1 MPICFCSVNAT
12 RLQATRPP
20 RLTCGVPS
28 RQCLRWPELGV
39 QSDFLPLT
47 AASLGSVCCCSWPP
61 GSSVAWAEG
70 QRRHCVRHL
79 DEILNLFQS
88 QAGLLWEA
96 AVTCAPGTPVSSEG
110 WEDMRAV
117 NPKEGS
123 MEAWRAGAGKPD
135 QSLGLGD
142 PALLFCPVRCKF
154 VFNAH
159 AVSTSHEN
167 INSVHQV
174 EYDFVPFSQ

>member
-1 MPICFCSVNAT
+1 MAWCYS
-12 RLQATRPP
+12 
-20 RLTCGVPS
+20 LTFDPHGTF
-28 RQCLRWPELGV
+28 LRMCNV
-39 QSDFLPLT
+39 
-47 AASLGSVCCCSWPP
+47 SL
-61 GSSVAWAEG
+61 
-70 QRRHCVRHL
+70 
-79 DEILNLFQS
+79 I
-88 QAGLLWEA
+88 
-96 AVTCAPGTPVSSEG
+96 
-110 WEDMRAV
+110 
-117 NPKEGS
+117 PKEGS

-174 EYDFVPFSQ
+174 EYEFVPFSQ

>member
-1 MPICFCSVNAT
+1 M
-12 RLQATRPP
+12 
-20 RLTCGVPS
+20 
-28 RQCLRWPELGV
+28 
-39 QSDFLPLT
+39 
-47 AASLGSVCCCSWPP
+47 
-61 GSSVAWAEG
+61 
-70 QRRHCVRHL
+70 
-79 DEILNLFQS
+79 
-88 QAGLLWEA
+88 
-96 AVTCAPGTPVSSEG
+96 SSEG